1 MENTELIIPAPSD
14 PLKKHKS
21 HFSKIGLFYFCGAI
35 IISGVQIS
43 VITLIQLIAPQ
54 LMVNPNISLI
64 ISSLSMYLIAMPLLV
79 IIVRTIPGMVI
90 HKKKMTAGQWIIAFF
105 MCYALMYVTNVIGT
119 FTTAIFGTL
128 KGDLVDNPI
137 QDILTG
143 LSPLTAFF
151 LMVICAPIVEE
162 YVFRKLI
169 IDRTVQYGQATAI
182 LLSGLMFALFHGNFN
197 QFVYAFTLGV
207 FWGFIYVKTG
217 RLIYTVALHMTVN
230 FLGSIPGLLL
240 MKSFFNQLSLL
251 AENNPSAI
259 VGLVMQHPVQFLLIC
274 FYMLLLFG
282 LVITGIIFWA
292 INFKKFKCAPGEITI
307 PKGKRFSTI
316 ILNVGMILYCLFWII
331 QIILQLFACSF
342 TLTRESCI
350 F

>member
-1 MENTELIIPAPSD
+1 MENTELIIPTPPD

-35 IISGVQIS
+35 IISGVQVS

-54 LMVNPNISLI
+54 LMMNPNISLL

-79 IIVRTIPGMVI
+79 IIVRTIPNMVI
-90 HKKKMTAGQWIIAFF
+90 RKKKMTTGQWFIAFF
-105 MCYALMYVTNVIGT
+105 MCYALMYVTNLIGT
-119 FTTAIFGTL
+119 FTTAVFGTL

-162 YVFRKLI
+162 YIFRKLI

-217 RLIYTVALHMTVN
+217 RLIYTIALHMTVN

-240 MKSFFNQLSLL
+240 MKSTFFNQLSMI
-251 AENNPSAI
+251 AENNPAAI
-259 VGLVMQHPVQFLLIC
+259 VELVMQHPVQFLLIC

-282 LVITGIIFWA
+282 LVITGIVLWA
-292 INFKKFKCAPGEITI
+292 VNFKKFKCAPGEITI

-331 QIILQLFACSF
+331 QIILQLFA
-342 TLTRESCI
+342 
-350 F
+350 

>member
-1 MENTELIIPAPSD
+1 
-14 PLKKHKS
+14 
-21 HFSKIGLFYFCGAI
+21 
-35 IISGVQIS
+35 
-43 VITLIQLIAPQ
+43 
-54 LMVNPNISLI
+54 MVNPNISLI

-240 MKSFFNQLSLL
+240 MKSTFFNQLSLL

-331 QIILQLFACSF
+331 QIILQLFA
-342 TLTRESCI
+342 
-350 F
+350 

>member
-128 KGDLVDNPI
+128 KGDLVDKPI

-240 MKSFFNQLSLL
+240 MKSTFFNQLSLL

-331 QIILQLFACSF
+331 QIILQLFA
-342 TLTRESCI
+342 
-350 F
+350 

>member
-14 PLKKHKS
+14 PFKKHKS

-64 ISSLSMYLIAMPLLV
+64 ISSLRCILLQCRFGHHRTHDPRHGHPQEENDGRAMDYRL
-79 IIVRTIPGMVI
+79 
-90 HKKKMTAGQWIIAFF
+90 F

-162 YVFRKLI
+162 YVFRNSSSTGQYST
-169 IDRTVQYGQATAI
+169 DRQR
-182 LLSGLMFALFHGNFN
+182 LSFC
-197 QFVYAFTLGV
+197 QD
-207 FWGFIYVKTG
+207 
-217 RLIYTVALHMTVN
+217 
-230 FLGSIPGLLL
+230 
-240 MKSFFNQLSLL
+240 
-251 AENNPSAI
+251 
-259 VGLVMQHPVQFLLIC
+259 
-274 FYMLLLFG
+274 
-282 LVITGIIFWA
+282 
-292 INFKKFKCAPGEITI
+292 
-307 PKGKRFSTI
+307 
-316 ILNVGMILYCLFWII
+316 
-331 QIILQLFACSF
+331 
-342 TLTRESCI
+342 
-350 F
+350 

>member
-151 LMVICAPIVEE
+151 LMGSALPSSKNMFSENSSSTGQ
-162 YVFRKLI
+162 YST
-169 IDRTVQYGQATAI
+169 DRQR
-182 LLSGLMFALFHGNFN
+182 LSFC
-197 QFVYAFTLGV
+197 QD
-207 FWGFIYVKTG
+207 
-217 RLIYTVALHMTVN
+217 
-230 FLGSIPGLLL
+230 
-240 MKSFFNQLSLL
+240 
-251 AENNPSAI
+251 
-259 VGLVMQHPVQFLLIC
+259 
-274 FYMLLLFG
+274 
-282 LVITGIIFWA
+282 
-292 INFKKFKCAPGEITI
+292 
-307 PKGKRFSTI
+307 
-316 ILNVGMILYCLFWII
+316 
-331 QIILQLFACSF
+331 
-342 TLTRESCI
+342 
-350 F
+350 

>member
-105 MCYALMYVTNVIGT
+105 ICYALMYVTNVIGT

-128 KGDLVDNPI
+128 RSRRQPDPGHSYRTVSAHSIFPYGDLR
-137 QDILTG
+137 
-143 LSPLTAFF
+143 SH
-151 LMVICAPIVEE
+151 
-162 YVFRKLI
+162 R
-169 IDRTVQYGQATAI
+169 R
-182 LLSGLMFALFHGNFN
+182 
-197 QFVYAFTLGV
+197 
-207 FWGFIYVKTG
+207 
-217 RLIYTVALHMTVN
+217 R
-230 FLGSIPGLLL
+230 
-240 MKSFFNQLSLL
+240 
-251 AENNPSAI
+251 
-259 VGLVMQHPVQFLLIC
+259 IC
-274 FYMLLLFG
+274 FPKTHHRPDSTVRTGNGYPSVRIDVC
-282 LVITGIIFWA
+282 VI
-292 INFKKFKCAPGEITI
+292 P
-307 PKGKRFSTI
+307 R
-316 ILNVGMILYCLFWII
+316 
-331 QIILQLFACSF
+331 
-342 TLTRESCI
+342 
-350 F
+350 

>member
-151 LMVICAPIVEE
+151 LMVICASLVEE

-230 FLGSIPGLLL
+230 FLGSIPGTA
-240 MKSFFNQLSLL
+240 FN
-251 AENNPSAI
+251 E
-259 VGLVMQHPVQFLLIC
+259 
-274 FYMLLLFG
+274 
-282 LVITGIIFWA
+282 
-292 INFKKFKCAPGEITI
+292 INFFKSAFSVS
-307 PKGKRFSTI
+307 GK
-316 ILNVGMILYCLFWII
+316 
-331 QIILQLFACSF
+331 
-342 TLTRESCI
+342 
-350 F
+350 

>member
-1 MENTELIIPAPSD
+1 MD
-14 PLKKHKS
+14 YR
-21 HFSKIGLFYFCGAI
+21 LFYVLCAYVCYECNRHI
-35 IISGVQIS
+35 YDS
-43 VITLIQLIAPQ
+43 
-54 LMVNPNISLI
+54 
-64 ISSLSMYLIAMPLLV
+64 YL
-79 IIVRTIPGMVI
+79 RNT
-90 HKKKMTAGQWIIAFF
+90 
-105 MCYALMYVTNVIGT
+105 
-119 FTTAIFGTL
+119 

-240 MKSFFNQLSLL
+240 MKSTFFNQLSLL

-331 QIILQLFACSF
+331 QIILQLFA
-342 TLTRESCI
+342 
-350 F
+350 

>member
-143 LSPLTAFF
+143 LSPLTAF
-151 LMVICAPIVEE
+151 
-162 YVFRKLI
+162 
-169 IDRTVQYGQATAI
+169 
-182 LLSGLMFALFHGNFN
+182 
-197 QFVYAFTLGV
+197 
-207 FWGFIYVKTG
+207 
-217 RLIYTVALHMTVN
+217 
-230 FLGSIPGLLL
+230 
-240 MKSFFNQLSLL
+240 SL
-251 AENNPSAI
+251 
-259 VGLVMQHPVQFLLIC
+259 
-274 FYMLLLFG
+274 
-282 LVITGIIFWA
+282 W
-292 INFKKFKCAPGEITI
+292 
-307 PKGKRFSTI
+307 
-316 ILNVGMILYCLFWII
+316 
-331 QIILQLFACSF
+331 
-342 TLTRESCI
+342 
-350 F
+350 

>member
-90 HKKKMTAGQWIIAFF
+90 HKKEMTAGQWIIAFF

-217 RLIYTVALHMTVN
+217 RLIYTVTLHMTVN

-240 MKSFFNQLSLL
+240 MKSTFFNQLSLL

-331 QIILQLFACSF
+331 QIILQLFA
-342 TLTRESCI
+342 
-350 F
+350 

>member
-1 MENTELIIPAPSD
+1 MLCAYVCYECNRHIYDSYLRNTKRRSRRQPD
-14 PLKKHKS
+14 PGHS
-21 HFSKIGLFYFCGAI
+21 Y
-35 IISGVQIS
+35 
-43 VITLIQLIAPQ
+43 
-54 LMVNPNISLI
+54 
-64 ISSLSMYLIAMPLLV
+64 
-79 IIVRTIPGMVI
+79 RTVSA
-90 HKKKMTAGQWIIAFF
+90 HS
-105 MCYALMYVTNVIGT
+105 
-119 FTTAIFGTL
+119 IFPY
-128 KGDLVDNPI
+128 GDLR
-137 QDILTG
+137 
-143 LSPLTAFF
+143 SHRRR
-151 LMVICAPIVEE
+151 ICFP
-162 YVFRKLI
+162 KLI

-240 MKSFFNQLSLL
+240 MKSTFFNQLSLL

-331 QIILQLFACSF
+331 QIILQLFA
-342 TLTRESCI
+342 
-350 F
+350 

>member
-1 MENTELIIPAPSD
+1 
-14 PLKKHKS
+14 
-21 HFSKIGLFYFCGAI
+21 
-35 IISGVQIS
+35 
-43 VITLIQLIAPQ
+43 
-54 LMVNPNISLI
+54 MVNPNISLI

-240 MKSFFNQLSLL
+240 MKSTFFNQLSLL

-259 VGLVMQHPVQFLLIC
+259 VGLVMQRSGSVSFDLFLHAASFRSC
-274 FYMLLLFG
+274 HY
-282 LVITGIIFWA
+282 
-292 INFKKFKCAPGEITI
+292 
-307 PKGKRFSTI
+307 RHH
-316 ILNVGMILYCLFWII
+316 ILGD
-331 QIILQLFACSF
+331 QL
-342 TLTRESCI
+342 
-350 F
+350 

>member
-137 QDILTG
+137 RG
-143 LSPLTAFF
+143 HS
-151 LMVICAPIVEE
+151 
-162 YVFRKLI
+162 Y
-169 IDRTVQYGQATAI
+169 RTVSAHSIFPYGD
-182 LLSGLMFALFHGNFN
+182 LRSH
-197 QFVYAFTLGV
+197 
-207 FWGFIYVKTG
+207 
-217 RLIYTVALHMTVN
+217 RRR
-230 FLGSIPGLLL
+230 
-240 MKSFFNQLSLL
+240 
-251 AENNPSAI
+251 
-259 VGLVMQHPVQFLLIC
+259 IC
-274 FYMLLLFG
+274 FPKTHHRPDSTVRTGNGYPSVRIDVC
-282 LVITGIIFWA
+282 VI
-292 INFKKFKCAPGEITI
+292 P
-307 PKGKRFSTI
+307 R
-316 ILNVGMILYCLFWII
+316 
-331 QIILQLFACSF
+331 
-342 TLTRESCI
+342 
-350 F
+350 

>member
-1 MENTELIIPAPSD
+1 
-14 PLKKHKS
+14 
-21 HFSKIGLFYFCGAI
+21 
-35 IISGVQIS
+35 
-43 VITLIQLIAPQ
+43 
-54 LMVNPNISLI
+54 
-64 ISSLSMYLIAMPLLV
+64 
-79 IIVRTIPGMVI
+79 
-90 HKKKMTAGQWIIAFF
+90 
-105 MCYALMYVTNVIGT
+105 
-119 FTTAIFGTL
+119 
-128 KGDLVDNPI
+128 
-137 QDILTG
+137 
-143 LSPLTAFF
+143 
-151 LMVICAPIVEE
+151 
-162 YVFRKLI
+162 
-169 IDRTVQYGQATAI
+169 
-182 LLSGLMFALFHGNFN
+182 MFALFDGNFN

-207 FWGFIYVKTG
+207 FWGFICVKTG

-240 MKSFFNQLSLL
+240 MKSTFFNQLSLL

-331 QIILQLFACSF
+331 QIILQLFA
-342 TLTRESCI
+342 
-350 F
+350 

>member
-1 MENTELIIPAPSD
+1 
-14 PLKKHKS
+14 
-21 HFSKIGLFYFCGAI
+21 
-35 IISGVQIS
+35 
-43 VITLIQLIAPQ
+43 
-54 LMVNPNISLI
+54 MVNPNISLI

-151 LMVICAPIVEE
+151 LMVICAPNRRRICFSE
-162 YVFRKLI
+162 KLI

-230 FLGSIPGLLL
+230 FFRLDSGTAFNEINIFQSAFSVSGKLTRQPSSDSLCSIRF
-240 MKSFFNQLSLL
+240 SFF
-251 AENNPSAI
+251 
-259 VGLVMQHPVQFLLIC
+259 
-274 FYMLLLFG
+274 
-282 LVITGIIFWA
+282 
-292 INFKKFKCAPGEITI
+292 
-307 PKGKRFSTI
+307 
-316 ILNVGMILYCLFWII
+316 
-331 QIILQLFACSF
+331 
-342 TLTRESCI
+342 
-350 F
+350 

>member
-1 MENTELIIPAPSD
+1 M
-14 PLKKHKS
+14 
-21 HFSKIGLFYFCGAI
+21 
-35 IISGVQIS
+35 
-43 VITLIQLIAPQ
+43 
-54 LMVNPNISLI
+54 
-64 ISSLSMYLIAMPLLV
+64 
-79 IIVRTIPGMVI
+79 
-90 HKKKMTAGQWIIAFF
+90 
-105 MCYALMYVTNVIGT
+105 
-119 FTTAIFGTL
+119 
-128 KGDLVDNPI
+128 
-137 QDILTG
+137 
-143 LSPLTAFF
+143 
-151 LMVICAPIVEE
+151 ICAPIVEE

-240 MKSFFNQLSLL
+240 MKSTFFNQLSLL

-316 ILNVGMILYCLFWII
+316 ILNVRNDSVLSVLVSDYFISCSLKQIYFQIKMQLYPHKRKLHFLISHYSCSINHSASSYQ
-331 QIILQLFACSF
+331 QIFIAVS
-342 TLTRESCI
+342 
-350 F
+350 

>member
-21 HFSKIGLFYFCGAI
+21 HFYFCGAI

-151 LMVICAPIVEE
+151 LMVICAPIV
-162 YVFRKLI
+162 
-169 IDRTVQYGQATAI
+169 DRTVQYGQATAI

-240 MKSFFNQLSLL
+240 MKSTFFNQLSLL

-331 QIILQLFACSF
+331 QIILQLFA
-342 TLTRESCI
+342 
-350 F
+350 

>member
-79 IIVRTIPGMVI
+79 IIVRTIPGMGI

-217 RLIYTVALHMTVN
+217 RLIYTVALHRQAYD
-230 FLGSIPGLLL
+230 S
-240 MKSFFNQLSLL
+240 
-251 AENNPSAI
+251 
-259 VGLVMQHPVQFLLIC
+259 
-274 FYMLLLFG
+274 
-282 LVITGIIFWA
+282 
-292 INFKKFKCAPGEITI
+292 
-307 PKGKRFSTI
+307 
-316 ILNVGMILYCLFWII
+316 
-331 QIILQLFACSF
+331 QLFRLDSGTAF
-342 TLTRESCI
+342 NEINI
-350 F
+350 FQSAFSVSGK

>member
-1 MENTELIIPAPSD
+1 
-14 PLKKHKS
+14 
-21 HFSKIGLFYFCGAI
+21 
-35 IISGVQIS
+35 
-43 VITLIQLIAPQ
+43 
-54 LMVNPNISLI
+54 MVNPNISLI

-90 HKKKMTAGQWIIAFF
+90 HKKKNDGRAMDYRLFF

-119 FTTAIFGTL
+119 FYDSYLRNTK

-240 MKSFFNQLSLL
+240 MKSTFFNQLSLL

-274 FYMLLLFG
+274 FTCCFFSVLSLQASYFG
-282 LVITGIIFWA
+282 
-292 INFKKFKCAPGEITI
+292 
-307 PKGKRFSTI
+307 RST
-316 ILNVGMILYCLFWII
+316 
-331 QIILQLFACSF
+331 
-342 TLTRESCI
+342 
-350 F
+350 